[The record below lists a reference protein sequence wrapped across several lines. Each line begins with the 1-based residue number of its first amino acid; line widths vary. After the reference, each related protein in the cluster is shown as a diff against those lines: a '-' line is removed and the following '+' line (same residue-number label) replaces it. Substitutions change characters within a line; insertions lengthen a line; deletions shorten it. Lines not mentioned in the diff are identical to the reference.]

1 MSTYEKNR
9 SQLQLDPLPNRHAA
23 IHRIVVYSSFWNS
36 LNVIFMTDFA
46 FQLMA
51 AIKGAQ
57 RNRAGSVDAETHAQA

>member
-9 SQLQLDPLPNRHAA
+9 SQLQLDPVPNRHTA
-23 IHRIVVYSSFWNS
+23 IHGIVVYSSFWNS
-36 LNVIFMTDFA
+36 LNVIVMTDFA

-57 RNRAGSVDAETHAQA
+57 TESSGLS